1 MMTLNHSEA
10 KRLLE
15 EGLNSKDPRE
25 RERAIDNFG
34 RKTHNDNG
42 ELIVNGADLEWSVPI
57 LISALGDSSGDV
69 RQLAIWRLGD
79 TVDED
84 YKDPRILN
92 AVLPC
97 LSDPSS
103 IVISDTIDLLCDL
116 ENPEAI
122 EVLSEILKHNPDQH
136 LRAGAAE
143 AIHFI
148 CEANEGVNPTELI
161 DTFIEILEDDSA
173 DDLLTNRAYNF
184 CYWGPWDWEDIPE
197 VKTALEHCLN
207 SGRYG

>member
-1 MMTLNHSEA
+1 MTLNHSEE

-15 EGLNSKDPRE
+15 EGLNDKDPQE
-25 RERAIDNFG
+25 RKRSLQSFSNKI
-34 RKTHNDNG
+34 HNDNG
-42 ELIVNGADLEWSVPI
+42 EVIVNGVDLEWSVPI
-57 LISALGDSSGDV
+57 LIRALDDSEEHV
-69 RQLAIWRLGD
+69 RQDAIWLLRD

-103 IVISDTIDLLCDL
+103 RVISDTIDLLGDL

-122 EVLSEILKHNPDQH
+122 EVLSEILKHNPDQS
-136 LRAGAAE
+136 LRTAAVD
-143 AIHFI
+143 AIHDI
-148 CEANEGVNPTELI
+148 CEENEEVDPTGLMA
-161 DTFIEILEDDSA
+161 TFIEILKDDSA
-173 DDLLTNRAYNF
+173 DHMLTNRAYNF
-184 CYWGPWDWEDIPE
+184 CYWGPCDWEDIPE